1 MEEQRQQILNGNAR
15 SLLFRF
21 STPAIVGM
29 LVGALYNMVD
39 TLFVGRGVGPLAIA
53 ALTIVMPM
61 QLIMMAVGIMIGV
74 GSASVISRA
83 LGANEKEKALK
94 TASNGVVLNLIIS
107 VVLMIPAY
115 IFIDKI
121 LYFFGAS
128 IDTYQYARD
137 YVLIILI
144 GFISFSFAI
153 MANNLIRAEGKP
165 RAAMYSMLIGAV
177 SNTIL
182 DPIFIFSFKMGV
194 KGAALATIISQVISA
209 IFVICFFASSK
220 SIYKL
225 NLKSF
230 KPDILIAKEILSIG
244 FPSFGM
250 QVAGSAVFL
259 FFNRSI
265 LHYGNDMYL
274 AILGIGLRILNFI
287 EMPIIGIAQGFST
300 LVSFNF
306 GAKHYE
312 RIKIIFKEAVL
323 WAVIIAGTGFI
334 LLMAIPGSILG
345 IFTSDSSL
353 VLLGVLPMRI
363 IISMLPFIGF
373 QILGG
378 SLFQAIGKT
387 IPSLIIILSR
397 QLLLLLPA
405 ILILPL
411 FFGLTGIWLSVPI
424 SNFISIIITGAFVF
438 WQVGKF
444 NEMIKLRIETEG
456 IVKENK

>member
-182 DPIFIFSFKMGV
+182 DPIFIFSFKMGI
-194 KGAALATIISQVISA
+194 KGAAIATIISQIISA
-209 IFVICFFASSK
+209 VFVICFFVSSK

-230 KPDILIAKEILSIG
+230 KPDFLIAKEILSIG

-424 SNFISIIITGAFVF
+424 SNFISIIITGVFVF

>member
-1 MEEQRQQILNGNAR
+1 MEEQRQQILNGSAR

-53 ALTIVMPM
+53 ALTVVMPM
-61 QLIMMAVGIMIGV
+61 QLIMMAVGIMVGV

-83 LGANEKEKALK
+83 LGAGEKEKALK

-115 IFIDKI
+115 LFINKI

-128 IDTYQYARD
+128 IDTYQYAKD
-137 YVLIILI
+137 YLVIILI

-194 KGAALATIISQVISA
+194 KGAAIATIISQLISA
-209 IFVICFFASSK
+209 VFVICFFTSSK

-312 RIKIIFKEAVL
+312 RIKRIFKEAVL
-323 WAVIIAGTGFI
+323 WAVIIAGAGFI
-334 LLMAIPGSILG
+334 LLMAIPGRILG

-353 VLLGVLPMRI
+353 IQVGIKPMRI
-363 IISMLPFIGF
+363 IISMLPFVGF

-424 SNFISIIITGAFVF
+424 SNFFSILITGVYVW
-438 WQVGKF
+438 WQIRKF
-444 NEMIKLRIETEG
+444 DEMTKLRIETEG
-456 IVKENK
+456 TVKENK

>member
-1 MEEQRQQILNGNAR
+1 MEEQRQQILNGSIR
-15 SLLFRF
+15 SLLFKF

-29 LVGALYNMVD
+29 LVSALYNMVD

-53 ALTIVMPM
+53 ALTVVMPM

-83 LGANEKEKALK
+83 LGAGEKEKALK

-107 VVLMIPAY
+107 VALMIPSY

-128 IDTYQYARD
+128 VDTYQYAKD
-137 YVLIILI
+137 YVIIILI

-194 KGAALATIISQVISA
+194 KGAAIATIISQLISAVFVIS
-209 IFVICFFASSK
+209 FFASSK

-225 NLKSF
+225 HFKSF
-230 KPDILIAKEILSIG
+230 KPDALISKEILSIG
-244 FPSFGM
+244 LPSFGM
-250 QVAGSAVFL
+250 QAAGSAVFL

-300 LVSFNF
+300 LASFNF

-312 RIKIIFKEAVL
+312 RIKKVFKEAVL
-323 WAVIIAGTGFI
+323 WSVIIAGTGFI
-334 LLMAIPGSILG
+334 LLMAIPGRILG
-345 IFTSDSSL
+345 IFTSESSL
-353 VLLGVLPMRI
+353 INLGITPMRI
-363 IISMLPFIGF
+363 IISMLPFVGF

-424 SNFISIIITGAFVF
+424 SNFISILITGVFVF
-438 WQVGKF
+438 WQVKKF
-444 NEMIKLRIETEG
+444 DEMIKLRESEQFR
-456 IVKENK
+456 

>member
-1 MEEQRQQILNGNAR
+1 MEEQRQQILNGSAR

-53 ALTIVMPM
+53 ALTVVMPM
-61 QLIMMAVGIMIGV
+61 QLIMMAVGIMVGV

-83 LGANEKEKALK
+83 LGAGEKEKALK

-115 IFIDKI
+115 LFINKI

-128 IDTYQYARD
+128 IDTYQYAKD
-137 YVLIILI
+137 YLVIILI

-194 KGAALATIISQVISA
+194 KGAAIATIISQLISA
-209 IFVICFFASSK
+209 VFVICFFASSK

-312 RIKIIFKEAVL
+312 RIKRIFKEAVL
-323 WAVIIAGTGFI
+323 WAVIIAGAGFI
-334 LLMAIPGSILG
+334 LLMAIPGRILG

-353 VLLGVLPMRI
+353 IQVGIKPMRI
-363 IISMLPFIGF
+363 IISMLPFVGF

-424 SNFISIIITGAFVF
+424 SNFFSILITGVYVW
-438 WQVGKF
+438 WQIRKF
-444 NEMIKLRIETEG
+444 DEMTKLRIETEG
-456 IVKENK
+456 TVKENK

>member
-1 MEEQRQQILNGNAR
+1 MEEQRKQILNG
-15 SLLFRF
+15 SIKPLLFRF

-29 LVGALYNMVD
+29 LVSALYNMVD

-53 ALTIVMPM
+53 ALTVVMPM

-83 LGANEKEKALK
+83 LGAGEKEKALK

-107 VVLMIPAY
+107 VALMIPAY

-128 IDTYQYARD
+128 VDTYQYAKD
-137 YVLIILI
+137 YVIIILI

-194 KGAALATIISQVISA
+194 QGAAIATILSQLISA
-209 IFVICFFASSK
+209 VFVICFFASSK

-230 KPDILIAKEILSIG
+230 KPDALISKEILLIG
-244 FPSFGM
+244 LPSFGM

-300 LVSFNF
+300 LASFNF
-306 GAKHYE
+306 GARHYE
-312 RIKIIFKEAVL
+312 RIKKVFKEAVL
-323 WAVIIAGTGFI
+323 WSVIVAGTGFI
-334 LLMAIPGSILG
+334 LLMAIPGRILG

-353 VLLGVLPMRI
+353 INLGIMPMRI
-363 IISMLPFIGF
+363 IISMLPFVGF

-405 ILILPL
+405 ILMLPL

-424 SNFISIIITGAFVF
+424 SNFISILVTGVFVF
-438 WQVGKF
+438 RQAKKF
-444 NEMIKLRIETEG
+444 DEMIKLRELEQSR
-456 IVKENK
+456 

>member
-1 MEEQRQQILNGNAR
+1 MEEQRNQILNGR
-15 SLLFRF
+15 IRPLLFRF

-29 LVGALYNMVD
+29 LVSALYNMVD

-53 ALTIVMPM
+53 ALTVVMPM
-61 QLIMMAVGIMIGV
+61 QLIMMAVGIMVGV

-83 LGANEKEKALK
+83 LGAGEKEKALK

-115 IFIDKI
+115 LFIDKI

-128 IDTYQYARD
+128 TDTYQYAKD
-137 YVLIILI
+137 YLVIILI

-194 KGAALATIISQVISA
+194 QGAAIATIISQLISA
-209 IFVICFFASSK
+209 VFVICFFASSK

-230 KPDILIAKEILSIG
+230 KPDALISKEILSIG
-244 FPSFGM
+244 LPSFGM

-300 LVSFNF
+300 LASFNF

-312 RIKIIFKEAVL
+312 RIKKVFKEAVL
-323 WAVIIAGTGFI
+323 WSIIIAGTGFI
-334 LLMAIPGSILG
+334 LLMAIPGRILG

-353 VLLGVLPMRI
+353 IEVGVTPMRI

-424 SNFISIIITGAFVF
+424 SNFISILITGAYVF
-438 WQVGKF
+438 WQVKKF
-444 NEMIKLRIETEG
+444 NEMIKSRELELSR
-456 IVKENK
+456 

>member
-1 MEEQRQQILNGNAR
+1 MEEQRQQILNGSAR

-53 ALTIVMPM
+53 ALTVVMPM
-61 QLIMMAVGIMIGV
+61 QLIMMAVGIMVGV

-83 LGANEKEKALK
+83 LGAGEKEKALK

-115 IFIDKI
+115 LFINKI

-128 IDTYQYARD
+128 IDTYQYAKD
-137 YVLIILI
+137 YLVIILI

-194 KGAALATIISQVISA
+194 KGAAIATIISQLISA
-209 IFVICFFASSK
+209 VFVICFFASSK

-230 KPDILIAKEILSIG
+230 KPDILIAKEILSVG

-312 RIKIIFKEAVL
+312 RIKRIFKEAVL
-323 WAVIIAGTGFI
+323 WAVIIAGAGFI
-334 LLMAIPGSILG
+334 LLMAIPGRILG

-353 VLLGVLPMRI
+353 IQVGIKPMRI
-363 IISMLPFIGF
+363 IISMLPFVGF

-424 SNFISIIITGAFVF
+424 SNFFSILITGVYVW
-438 WQVGKF
+438 WQIRKF
-444 NEMIKLRIETEG
+444 DEMTKLRIETEG
-456 IVKENK
+456 TVKENK

>member
-1 MEEQRQQILNGNAR
+1 
-15 SLLFRF
+15 
-21 STPAIVGM
+21 
-29 LVGALYNMVD
+29 MVD

-53 ALTIVMPM
+53 ALTVVMPM

-115 IFIDKI
+115 LFIDKI

-128 IDTYQYARD
+128 ADTYQYARD
-137 YVLIILI
+137 YLVIILI

-194 KGAALATIISQVISA
+194 KGAAIATIISQIISA
-209 IFVICFFASSK
+209 VFVICFFASSK

-230 KPDILIAKEILSIG
+230 KPDVLISKEILSIG

-274 AILGIGLRILNFI
+274 AILGNRF
-287 EMPIIGIAQGFST
+287 A
-300 LVSFNF
+300 
-306 GAKHYE
+306 Y
-312 RIKIIFKEAVL
+312 FK
-323 WAVIIAGTGFI
+323 FY
-334 LLMAIPGSILG
+334 
-345 IFTSDSSL
+345 
-353 VLLGVLPMRI
+353 
-363 IISMLPFIGF
+363 
-373 QILGG
+373 
-378 SLFQAIGKT
+378 
-387 IPSLIIILSR
+387 
-397 QLLLLLPA
+397 
-405 ILILPL
+405 
-411 FFGLTGIWLSVPI
+411 
-424 SNFISIIITGAFVF
+424 
-438 WQVGKF
+438 
-444 NEMIKLRIETEG
+444 
-456 IVKENK
+456 

>member
-1 MEEQRQQILNGNAR
+1 MEEQRQQILNGSAR

-53 ALTIVMPM
+53 ALTVVMPM

-83 LGANEKEKALK
+83 LGAGEKEKALK

-107 VVLMIPAY
+107 VILMIPAY
-115 IFIDKI
+115 LFIDKI

-128 IDTYQYARD
+128 VDTYQYARD
-137 YVLIILI
+137 YMVIILI

-165 RAAMYSMLIGAV
+165 RAAMYSMLIGAIG
-177 SNTIL
+177 NTIL

-194 KGAALATIISQVISA
+194 QGAAIATIISQLISA
-209 IFVICFFASSK
+209 VFVICFFTSSK

-230 KPDILIAKEILSIG
+230 KPDVLISKEILSIG
-244 FPSFGM
+244 LPSFGM

-265 LHYGNDMYL
+265 LNYGNDMYL
-274 AILGIGLRILNFI
+274 AILGVGLRVLNFI

-300 LVSFNF
+300 LASFNF
-306 GAKHYE
+306 GAKQYE
-312 RIKIIFKEAVL
+312 RIKRVFKEAVL
-323 WAVIIAGTGFI
+323 WSVIIAGAGFI
-334 LLMAIPGSILG
+334 LLMAIPGRILS
-345 IFTSDSSL
+345 IFTSDSSIIQ
-353 VLLGVLPMRI
+353 LGIQPMRI
-363 IISMLPFIGF
+363 IISMLPFVGF

-424 SNFISIIITGAFVF
+424 SNFISILITGVYVW
-438 WQVGKF
+438 WQARKF
-444 NEMIKLRIETEG
+444 DEMIKLRELERPL
-456 IVKENK
+456 